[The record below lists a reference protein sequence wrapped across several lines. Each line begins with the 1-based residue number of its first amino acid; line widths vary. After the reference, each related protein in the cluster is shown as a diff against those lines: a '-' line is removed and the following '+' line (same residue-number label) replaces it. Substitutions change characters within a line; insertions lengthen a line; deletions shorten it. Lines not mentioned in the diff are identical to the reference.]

1 MPFSSDYGGPPV
13 SAITCWP
20 NDNVERSHL
29 SSNRRI
35 VIDNSNYSNNSG
47 SHQLAS
53 VSSKSSSST
62 VTVTKTAP
70 LVESVLY
77 SAVAMLAGIALGSDI
92 RICCSSW

>member
-1 MPFSSDYGGPPV
+1 MPFPSDYGGPPV

-35 VIDNSNYSNNSG
+35 VIDNSNYSNNCG
-47 SHQLAS
+47 SHQS
-53 VSSKSSSST
+53 VNVSSKSSSST
-62 VTVTKTAP
+62 ATVTKTVP

-77 SAVAMLAGIALGSDI
+77 KAAAMLAGIALGSDV
-92 RICCSSW
+92 RTGCSSR